1 MEEQAQVT
9 ESGPQ
14 VIETASGTTS
24 PDNANSGAKPLVIA
38 GLGLLLAI
46 LVFSYLGGCAAQV
59 VGDVLDREF
68 RAFDQMKG
76 SGGNAWETDED
87 DEELVRE
94 LEELLR
100 DDQDLGSSSIQ
111 RG

>member
-46 LVFSYLGGCAAQV
+46 LVFSYLGVCAAQV
-59 VGDVLDREF
+59 VGDALDREF
-68 RAFDQMKG
+68 RAFAQMKG

-100 DDQDLGSSSIQ
+100 DDQDLGSSPIQ